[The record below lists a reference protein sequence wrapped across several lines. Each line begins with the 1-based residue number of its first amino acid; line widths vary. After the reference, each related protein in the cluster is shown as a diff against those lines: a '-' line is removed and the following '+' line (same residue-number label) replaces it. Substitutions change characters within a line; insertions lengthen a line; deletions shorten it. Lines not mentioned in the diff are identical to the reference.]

1 MIKYKLVCK
10 NCDLKFDSWFAS
22 SNEYERLK
30 KKKILNCHNCN
41 SYKVEKTIMAPQL
54 INSKSKIDKKIDLAL
69 TKKNVSINKK
79 SVDKSFLSSL
89 SRVATELVAGLI
101 IGTGLGLLIDNW
113 LETKPLFL
121 IIFFFLGAFAGIY
134 NLWRQLSGNGLKI
147 GYFDKGKKN

>member
-1 MIKYKLVCK
+1 MIIRAIRNKIRESKKL
-10 NCDLKFDSWFAS
+10 
-22 SNEYERLK
+22 
-30 KKKILNCHNCN
+30 
-41 SYKVEKTIMAPQL
+41 
-54 INSKSKIDKKIDLAL
+54 
-69 TKKNVSINKK
+69 KNVSINKK
-79 SVDKSFLSSL
+79 PVDKSFLSTL

>member
-1 MIKYKLVCK
+1 MNKEL
-10 NCDLKFDSWFAS
+10 
-22 SNEYERLK
+22 
-30 KKKILNCHNCN
+30 
-41 SYKVEKTIMAPQL
+41 
-54 INSKSKIDKKIDLAL
+54 DKKIDIAL
-69 TKKNVSINKK
+69 SKKNNLTMSKK
-79 SVDKSFLSSL
+79 SKDKSFLSML

-101 IGTGLGLLIDNW
+101 IGTGLGLVIDNW

>member
-1 MIKYKLVCK
+1 MP
-10 NCDLKFDSWFAS
+10 D
-22 SNEYERLK
+22 
-30 KKKILNCHNCN
+30 
-41 SYKVEKTIMAPQL
+41 
-54 INSKSKIDKKIDLAL
+54 
-69 TKKNVSINKK
+69 
-79 SVDKSFLSSL
+79 L

-147 GYFDKGKKN
+147 GYFDKVKKD